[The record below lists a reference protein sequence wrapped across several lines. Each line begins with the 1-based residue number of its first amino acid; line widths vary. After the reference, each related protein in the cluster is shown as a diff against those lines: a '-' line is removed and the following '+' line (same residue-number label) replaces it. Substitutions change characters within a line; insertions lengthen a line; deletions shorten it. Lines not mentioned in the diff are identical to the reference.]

1 MRVLFMHNNFPA
13 QFRNIAGRLGQN
25 PENEVVYVTA
35 GQSWEIPG
43 VKKVLYKTERGVSP
57 NTHPFG
63 RAFERAAITGEAAYG
78 AMRSLRDDGF
88 VPDVVMAHSGWGP
101 GLFVKDVWPQTKLIG
116 YFEWYY
122 NSQNADADFLPD
134 EPLTEAGIM
143 RLRSKNAPILMDLA
157 ASEIGVSPTEWQRN
171 QFPPA
176 LRPRVGVLHDGVD
189 TRFFSPDPEAYVE
202 VDGLKLTAADQVVT
216 YVARGMEQ
224 YRGFPQFMRAA
235 SELQKL
241 YPKMHVVIVGQDR
254 VAYGRTLPD
263 GQTFKQKMLA
273 ELDFDMDR
281 LHFTG
286 LLPYGEYL
294 KVIRISSAH
303 VYLTVPFV
311 LSWSMLE
318 TMSVGGLVV
327 GSRTPPV
334 QEVIRDR
341 ENGLLVDFF
350 SRDELVS
357 AVGEALEHPERMTEI
372 RRNARR
378 TIVERYELGNIL
390 VRQENLLRA
399 VARGLPRQTPPASP
413 DARTG

>member
-35 GQSWEIPG
+35 GESWEIPG
-43 VKKVLYKTERGVSP
+43 VKKAMYKTERAVSP
-57 NTHPFG
+57 QTHLFG
-63 RAFERAAITGEAAYG
+63 RTFERAVITGEAAYRT
-78 AMRSLRDDGF
+78 MRDLREQGF

-101 GLFVKDVWPQTKLIG
+101 GLFVKDVWPETKFIG

-122 NSQNADADFLPD
+122 NARNADADFLPD
-134 EPLTEAGIM
+134 EPMSEADVM

-157 ASEIGVSPTEWQRN
+157 VSEVGVSPTEWQRN
-171 QFPPA
+171 QFPAA

-189 TRFFSPDPEAYVE
+189 TRFFSPDPEAVVE
-202 VDGLKLTAADQVVT
+202 VDGVRLTAADQVIT

-241 YPKMHVVIVGQDR
+241 YPKAHVVIVGQDR
-254 VAYGRTLPD
+254 VAYGRSLPN
-263 GQTFKQKMLA
+263 GQTYKQKMLA
-273 ELDFDMDR
+273 DLDFDMSR

-318 TMSVGGLVV
+318 TMSVGGLIV

-341 ENGLLVDFF
+341 ENGILVDFF
-350 SRDELVS
+350 SQEELVN
-357 AVGEALEHPERMTEI
+357 AVGEALEHPERMTDI
-372 RRNARR
+372 RQRARR
-378 TIVERYELGNIL
+378 TIVEKYELGTIL
-390 VRQENLLRA
+390 ARQENLLRA
-399 VARGLPRQTPPASP
+399 VARGLPQNAGPKRGGA
-413 DARTG
+413 